1 MAGFPFL
8 FESGLFFKF
17 LQDYP
22 KFRWLSGSG
31 KVYPTSEGLP
41 FSGNMHLISDV
52 CLTLETCTNF
62 RRLPYSGNMHL
73 IPDICLTLE
82 TCTQFQTVCLTPET
96 YSSNHPNLSTL
107 YKPSGASHSP
117 TAPAQSAAAP
127 SRQTTLQIQP
137 SLPSASYP
145 DSDILQ
151 SHQRA
156 TP

>member
-17 LQDYP
+17 LRDYP

-31 KVYPTSEGLP
+31 KVYPISDGLP

-52 CLTLETCTNF
+52 
-62 RRLPYSGNMHL
+62 
-73 IPDICLTLE
+73 CLTLE

-107 YKPSGASHSP
+107 YKPSGASHSS

-137 SLPSASYP
+137 SLPSVSYP